1 MGEITNFNLRKV
13 TDFALTGIQ
22 SYDQLNLPPGVR
34 DLRFTQLVADT
45 LAANPIVV
53 TDQDGAYFRLHTPY
67 SDGKPNPVAVKVFR
81 YDNNGFDIA
90 REQLKKADELQL
102 EEFFHTNPNLVISGK
117 DKNIPFHGL
126 TETEQILVLLAYEQ
140 LLHEELYPGYV
151 LPAVF
156 VSFPAKTDVVDLWV
170 VADDLPEFQWHK
182 NVLIKAG
189 RLSSDGR
196 EILVKRG
203 ETAIAMVQNFE
214 LLSKSIFMMCCEEFT
229 ESQIGQLNDFAHL
242 VQEVFERTGY
252 YPDPSMDH
260 PQSRNL
266 TFSEGKLVLID
277 TNSIRYMDNH
287 RGELR
292 IVTKMLNIVK
302 DARKL
307 KQ

>member
-117 DKNIPFHGL
+117 DKNIP
-126 TETEQILVLLAYEQ
+126 
-140 LLHEELYPGYV
+140 
-151 LPAVF
+151 
-156 VSFPAKTDVVDLWV
+156 DWD
-170 VADDLPEFQWHK
+170 
-182 NVLIKAG
+182 
-189 RLSSDGR
+189 LSSGLA
-196 EILVKRG
+196 LV
-203 ETAIAMVQNFE
+203 
-214 LLSKSIFMMCCEEFT
+214 IF
-229 ESQIGQLNDFAHL
+229 
-242 VQEVFERTGY
+242 
-252 YPDPSMDH
+252 
-260 PQSRNL
+260 
-266 TFSEGKLVLID
+266 FSLKMIFPFF
-277 TNSIRYMDNH
+277 IRYK
-287 RGELR
+287 G
-292 IVTKMLNIVK
+292 
-302 DARKL
+302 
-307 KQ
+307 